1 MVIEP
6 NRCQFNDYQ
15 QFSNITPMNFF
26 ELYGLPVLL
35 SPDLAYIKNKYYELS
50 RKFHPDF
57 YTNSEPGEQA
67 ENLRIS
73 SDVNRAYKTFLDPD
87 ATLRYV
93 LQLKELLEDEEKYK
107 LDPEFLMEVLEIN
120 ESWMDIEG
128 NDEAQVATLKKQVHA
143 LQDEIYK
150 PVEQTI
156 KEYMDGVTSTQALL
170 QVKDYYYKKKYLQR
184 ILDKIGGISNIA
196 AR

>member
-1 MVIEP
+1 
-6 NRCQFNDYQ
+6 
-15 QFSNITPMNFF
+15 MNYF
-26 ELYGLPVLL
+26 ELYGIPVQLN
-35 SPDLAYIKNKYYELS
+35 PDKAYVKQKYYELS
-50 RKFHPDF
+50 RRYHPDF
-57 YTNSEPGEQA
+57 YSAASSGEQA

-73 SDVNRAYKTFLDPD
+73 SDVNKAYKAFQDPD
-87 ATLRYV
+87 ATIRYV
-93 LQLKELLEDEEKYK
+93 LQLKELLEDEEKYQ

-120 ESWMDIEG
+120 ESLMDMEIN
-128 NDEAQVATLKKQVHA
+128 NDGQLESLKQQVYA

-150 PVEQTI
+150 PVEQVI
-156 KEYMDGVTSTQALL
+156 EGYREGVTTTEELL